1 MRFPALTVLATA
13 QHCTTT
19 PSTLRW
25 NGLDARCYQGHPRIQ
40 GPPSHCAALWIS
52 ENSEARASIAGRG
65 RVEPARGALQA
76 RQRGNIRI
84 AGVIASR
91 TGRLQNL
98 QTQRTVNLFWR
109 KGCVNNFQTVV
120 SRKLLSM
127 RRYRWLLSAL
137 SGNQRISA
145 LSNRKRFSKGVT
157 WNILRFKLAGCHFWG
172 RHLWCEHVQ
181 LLPFDVLH
189 GQAKSS
195 HIIWTNDPPGT
206 AIFIQAAR
214 IAHSNSFNVQSPQD
228 TSPYMF
234 AWGAVR
240 PHLTQ
245 AKTITALQ
253 HVPATIWNPRKLRKM
268 QDIWIENKITSVHT
282 GADGGLAALRV

>member
-40 GPPSHCAALWIS
+40 GPPSHTVNFRKFWGTSLHRGPRPGRTCS
-52 ENSEARASIAGRG
+52 RRSASTT
-65 RVEPARGALQA
+65 A
-76 RQRGNIRI
+76 RQHQNP
-84 AGVIASR
+84 GVIASR

-157 WNILRFKLAGCHFWG
+157 WDILRFKLAGCHFWG

-189 GQAKSS
+189 GQVKSS
-195 HIIWTNDPPGT
+195 HIIWTNDHAGT
-206 AIFIQAAR
+206 AIFIQAAC

-228 TSPYMF
+228 TSSYMF

-253 HVPATIWNPRKLRKM
+253 HVPATIWNPRKLQNARHLDRK
-268 QDIWIENKITSVHT
+268 QDNY
-282 GADGGLAALRV
+282 

>member
-52 ENSEARASIAGRG
+52 KNSEARASIAGRG

-195 HIIWTNDPPGT
+195 HIIWTNDPLAQLSSFKQPVLLIQIASMFKALKTLLHTCSPEGQSGHTWHRPRQSQHYSMSLPLSGT
-206 AIFIQAAR
+206 RANCAKCK
-214 IAHSNSFNVQSPQD
+214 
-228 TSPYMF
+228 TS
-234 AWGAVR
+234 G
-240 PHLTQ
+240 
-245 AKTITALQ
+245 
-253 HVPATIWNPRKLRKM
+253 
-268 QDIWIENKITSVHT
+268 
-282 GADGGLAALRV
+282 

>member
-84 AGVIASR
+84 PGVIASR

-109 KGCVNNFQTVV
+109 KGCVNHFQTVV

-127 RRYRWLLSAL
+127 RSYRWLLSAL

-157 WNILRFKLAGCHFWG
+157 WDILRFKLAGCHFWADTCDANMSSCCPSTSYMVRSNQATLFG
-172 RHLWCEHVQ
+172 RMTPLAQ
-181 LLPFDVLH
+181 LSSFKQPVLLIQIASMFKALKTLLHTCSPEGQSGHTWHRPRQSQHYSMSLPL
-189 GQAKSS
+189 S
-195 HIIWTNDPPGT
+195 GT
-206 AIFIQAAR
+206 RA
-214 IAHSNSFNVQSPQD
+214 NC
-228 TSPYMF
+228 
-234 AWGAVR
+234 
-240 PHLTQ
+240 
-245 AKTITALQ
+245 
-253 HVPATIWNPRKLRKM
+253 KM